1 MKRGDLVTLKRVY
14 RMWRSSDHPGRE
26 FEYPIGATSLVL
38 EIKGER
44 VKCLIGCQCEWMPE
58 YALIS
63 V

>member
-1 MKRGDLVTLKRVY
+1 LKRVY

-44 VKCLIGCQCEWMPE
+44 VKCLIGTQCEWMPE
-58 YALIS
+58 YALIL